1 MPYIPKSQY
10 TVKHTN
16 GSELFDPASGEE
28 YIGEYI
34 QYGQKY
40 FAGNTILNLKV
51 PLKKIPEGDDTIAR
65 DTRTFLYNQL
75 NKKQYKKL
83 KDRSIPI
90 GTKPT
95 PTERDYMEGEWK
107 RYFCQRINNPDDFL
121 ELDAEGYKKL
131 KEGEYD
137 NFLYTPG
144 EIIWSLTNKQ
154 LNNDNVIR
162 LIRQFPRIQF
172 FFNDPEEFINVNENL
187 IAKANELFY
196 PDGTPY
202 PEGLKY
208 HIHPGKGP
216 MEGAFHS
223 NESHSLLTFNRPQPE
238 ITQDIPQT
246 PTPPSYGGESG
257 Y

>member
-83 KDRSIPI
+83 KDRFIPI

-95 PTERDYMEGEWK
+95 PTEIIITIIPIAIARTPIFIIGAD
-107 RYFCQRINNPDDFL
+107 ILFL
-121 ELDAEGYKKL
+121 CGLALKILFDKKCS
-131 KEGEYD
+131 K
-137 NFLYTPG
+137 FKIP
-144 EIIWSLTNKQ
+144 
-154 LNNDNVIR
+154 
-162 LIRQFPRIQF
+162 
-172 FFNDPEEFINVNENL
+172 
-187 IAKANELFY
+187 FY
-196 PDGTPY
+196 
-202 PEGLKY
+202 L
-208 HIHPGKGP
+208 
-216 MEGAFHS
+216 
-223 NESHSLLTFNRPQPE
+223 
-238 ITQDIPQT
+238 
-246 PTPPSYGGESG
+246 
-257 Y
+257 